1 MLRVRDAIGSRIE
14 VAGRAGRRL
23 PGVIEEV
30 LESADRERYFRVRR
44 DDGKAVFYF
53 PATDTTIA
61 CVPDLD
67 DE

>member
-1 MLRVRDAIGSRIE
+1 MREAVGSRIE
-14 VAGRAGRRL
+14 VAGRGQRRM

-30 LESADRERYFRVRR
+30 LESADGARYFRVRR

-53 PATDTTIA
+53 PASDTTIA
-61 CVPDLD
+61 CVPDVD